1 MNVALNFEWKR
12 VSNYEAQILL
22 SELLIL
28 NLICSGNKNE
38 IINVLKEYIYTCDLA
53 ITASNMSCVLLVIK
67 ENLFFFLE
75 NLLFI
80 QKPLSIIDTLFPA
93 QSKLWC

>member
-1 MNVALNFEWKR
+1 MNVALNFEWKG

-67 ENLFFFLE
+67 ENL
-75 NLLFI
+75 LFI

-93 QSKLWC
+93 QSKCDVSLLIYHI